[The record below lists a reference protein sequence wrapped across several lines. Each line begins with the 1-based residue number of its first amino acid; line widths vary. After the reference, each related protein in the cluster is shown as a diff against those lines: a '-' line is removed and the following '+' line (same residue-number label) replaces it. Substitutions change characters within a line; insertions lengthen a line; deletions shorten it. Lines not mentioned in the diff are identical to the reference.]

1 MIYMPYLCRPI
12 VILGKSS
19 PEGRFK
25 ADDIVDV
32 ELSDKGKDMKA
43 ILVIVSCLLLSL
55 ALQMMEKAYN
65 NRRAARKPV
74 HGALEMYRKL
84 ED

>member
-1 MIYMPYLCRPI
+1 M
-12 VILGKSS
+12 
-19 PEGRFK
+19 
-25 ADDIVDV
+25 
-32 ELSDKGKDMKA
+32 GKDMKA

>member
-1 MIYMPYLCRPI
+1 MPYLCRPI
-12 VILGKSS
+12 VTLGKSS
-19 PEGRFK
+19 PEGRIK
-25 ADDIVDV
+25 ADDMVDV

-43 ILVIVSCLLLSL
+43 IFVISACLLLSL
-55 ALQMMEKAYN
+55 ALQMMEKAYS

-74 HGALEMYRKL
+74 HGALEMYSKL